1 MLVKGIDFNIRTNGE
16 LFGLPETFYTTFK
29 ATYTQGHKN
38 DGTSLLAIQ
47 PFSAILGLGYQSRN
61 DKWNLLFTGRYVA
74 KKRTKG
80 CNGYFSCKFFKIR
93 C

>member
-1 MLVKGIDFNIRTNGE
+1 MNYLGYLKHFIPH
-16 LFGLPETFYTTFK
+16 LK

-47 PFSAILGLGYQSRN
+47 PFSAILGLGYQSSN

-74 KKRTKG
+74 KKRTKDAMDISVANSLKLDVDKQTG
-80 CNGYFSCKFFKIR
+80 K
-93 C
+93 